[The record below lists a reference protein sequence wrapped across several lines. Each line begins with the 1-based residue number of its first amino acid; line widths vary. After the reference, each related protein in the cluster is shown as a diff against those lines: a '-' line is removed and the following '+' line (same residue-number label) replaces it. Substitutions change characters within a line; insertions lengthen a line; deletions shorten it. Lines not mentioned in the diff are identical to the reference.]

1 MRAVRLHRVGELRVE
16 DVAPPGAPPAGYL
29 RLKVQAAGICGSD
42 LHNYRTGQWI
52 SHLPVTPGHEF
63 AATVAEL
70 GADVDGFRPG
80 DLVVADSRANCG
92 TCFHCLEGNGN
103 LCLAMG
109 YVGEVSDGGFAEETL
124 LPADRVLRVPD
135 GVAPEIAALSEP
147 LAVALHVR
155 RRLDPTPDQPILIA
169 GGGPIGGLV
178 ALLLAEEG
186 LGPILL
192 IERNGA
198 RSALLAAI
206 AGVETIELDPTAIA
220 RRCPPVG
227 PRYAV
232 EATGSFE
239 VLQSLTRSVSAGG
252 RIALV
257 GIFHGAGTLDANL
270 IVERELDL
278 RGCSVF
284 RDEQADAVAM
294 LPRLAPKLARLITAP
309 IGLEEVPAAYERLLR
324 GQTTALKTII
334 RP

>member
-1 MRAVRLHRVGELRVE
+1 MRAVRLHGVGELRVE
-16 DVAPPGAPPAGYL
+16 DVAPPGPPPAGYL
-29 RLKVQAAGICGSD
+29 RLKVRAAGICGSD

-52 SHLPVTPGHEF
+52 SRLPVTPGHEF

-109 YVGEVSDGGFAEETL
+109 YVGEVCDGGFAEETL
-124 LPADRVLRVPD
+124 LPADRVLHVPA
-135 GVAPEIAALSEP
+135 GVTPEIAALSEP

-155 RRLDPTPDQPILIA
+155 RRLDPAPDQPILIA

-186 LGPILL
+186 LGPLLL
-192 IERNGA
+192 IERNGRRA
-198 RSALLAAI
+198 GLLAEV
-206 AGVETIELDPTAIA
+206 AGVEAVDPDPAAIA

-239 VLQSLTRSVSAGG
+239 MLQGLARSVSAGG

-257 GIFHGAGTLDANL
+257 GIFPGMGRLDANL
-270 IVERELDL
+270 VVERELDL

-284 RDEQADAVAM
+284 RDEQADAVA
-294 LPRLAPKLARLITAP
+294 LLARLAPKLARLITTP
-309 IGLEEVPAAYERLLR
+309 IGLEEVPAAYERLIR
-324 GQTTALKTII
+324 GQATALKTII

>member
-1 MRAVRLHRVGELRVE
+1 MRAVRLHGVGELRVE
-16 DVAPPGAPPAGYL
+16 EVASPGPPPAGYL
-29 RLKVQAAGICGSD
+29 RLAVKAAGICGSD

-63 AATVAEL
+63 AGVVVEL
-70 GADVDGFRPG
+70 GADVEGLQPG

-92 TCFHCLEGNGN
+92 SCAHCLAGEGN

-109 YVGEVSDGGFAEETL
+109 YVGEISDGGFAEEAL
-124 LPADRVLRVPD
+124 LPADRVLRVPA
-135 GVAPEIAALSEP
+135 GVTPEVAALAEP

-155 RRLDPTPDQPILIA
+155 RRLDPQRGQPILIA

-192 IERNGA
+192 VERNGLRA
-198 RSALLAAI
+198 GLLSEV
-206 AGVETIELDPTAIA
+206 AGVETIDLDPAAIA
-220 RRCPPVG
+220 RRCPPTG
-227 PRYAV
+227 PRHAV
-232 EATGSFE
+232 EATGSYE
-239 VLQSLTRSVSAGG
+239 MLQGLAHSVSAGA

-257 GIFHGAGTLDANL
+257 GIFHGRGEIDANL
-270 IVERELDL
+270 LVEREIDL
-278 RGCSVF
+278 IGCSVF

-294 LPRLAPKLARLITAP
+294 LAHLAPRLARLIEGP
-309 IGLEEVPAAYERLLR
+309 IALEEVPAAYERLIR
-324 GQTTALKTII
+324 GQARALKTII

>member
-1 MRAVRLHRVGELRVE
+1 MRAVRLHGVGELRVE
-16 DVAPPGAPPAGYL
+16 EVPLPGPPPAGYL
-29 RLKVQAAGICGSD
+29 RLKVAAAGICGSD
-42 LHNYRTGQWI
+42 LHNYRTGMWI

-63 AATVAEL
+63 AATVTEL
-70 GADVDGFRPG
+70 GADGAGFRPG

-92 TCFHCLEGNGN
+92 SCVHCLEGNGN
-103 LCLAMG
+103 LCLEMG

-124 LPADRVLRVPD
+124 LAADRVLRVPP
-135 GVAPEIAALSEP
+135 GVTPEIAALSEP

-155 RRLDPTPDQPILIA
+155 QRLDPVPDQPILIA
-169 GGGPIGGLV
+169 GGGPIGGLL
-178 ALLLAEEG
+178 ALLLREEG
-186 LGPILL
+186 LGPVLL
-192 IERNGA
+192 VERNAA
-198 RSALLAAI
+198 RARLLAEV
-206 AGVETIELDPTAIA
+206 AGVEPIDLDPAAIA
-220 RRCPPVG
+220 RRCPPTG

-239 VLQSLTRSVSAGG
+239 VLQKLIHSVSAGG

-257 GIFHGAGTLDANL
+257 GIFHGAGQLDANL
-270 IVERELDL
+270 LVERELDL

-309 IGLEEVPAAYERLLR
+309 IGLEEVPAAYERLIR
-324 GQTTALKTII
+324 GEATALKTII

>member
-1 MRAVRLHRVGELRVE
+1 MRAVRLHGVGELRVE
-16 DVAPPGAPPAGYL
+16 EVASPGPPPAGHL
-29 RLKVQAAGICGSD
+29 RLAVKAAGICGSD

-63 AATVAEL
+63 AGVVVEL
-70 GADVDGFRPG
+70 GADVEGLRPG

-92 TCFHCLEGNGN
+92 SCAHCLAGEGN

-109 YVGEVSDGGFAEETL
+109 YVGEISDGGFAEEAL
-124 LPADRVLRVPD
+124 LPADRVLRVPA

-155 RRLDPTPDQPILIA
+155 RRLDPAPDQPILIA
-169 GGGPIGGLV
+169 DGGPIGGLV

-186 LGPILL
+186 LGPILR

-198 RSALLAAI
+198 RSALLAELTGA
-206 AGVETIELDPTAIA
+206 ETIELDPTAIA

-239 VLQSLTRSVSAGG
+239 VLQGLARSVSAGG

-257 GIFHGAGTLDANL
+257 GIFHGAG
-270 IVERELDL
+270 
-278 RGCSVF
+278 
-284 RDEQADAVAM
+284 Q
-294 LPRLAPKLARLITAP
+294 
-309 IGLEEVPAAYERLLR
+309 
-324 GQTTALKTII
+324 
-334 RP
+334 